1 MPAPLFRLAVVG
13 AALQVITL
21 LEILLLYYFDLRR
34 DAFLMSAALF
44 FAEAGF
50 TLACWALGW
59 PAAIGYTAACAL
71 TSAVGVVL
79 VRRRLG
85 TLLVDTFQSQPFAG
99 RM

>member
-1 MPAPLFRLAVVG
+1 VAVLPFRLVVVG

-21 LEILLLYYFDLRR
+21 LEILVLYYFDLRR

-44 FAEAGF
+44 VLEAGL
-50 TLACWALGW
+50 TLTCCALGW
-59 PAAIGYTAACAL
+59 PVAIGYLAACGL